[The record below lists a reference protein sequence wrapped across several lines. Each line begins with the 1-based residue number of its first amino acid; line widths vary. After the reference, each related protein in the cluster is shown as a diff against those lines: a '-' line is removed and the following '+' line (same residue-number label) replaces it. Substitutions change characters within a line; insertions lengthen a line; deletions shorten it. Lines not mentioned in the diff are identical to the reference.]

1 MLPTRYAN
9 GTGKRV
15 KMRLKIYNTLARKK
29 IKFVPLEPNKIRLYV
44 CGMTVYDYCHIGHA
58 RVLVSFDVITRF
70 LRATHW
76 DVEYV
81 RNITDIDDK
90 ILKRADE
97 SGENYTALT
106 ERFIDAMHADEV
118 ELNVLKPDQEPRA
131 TAHIQNIIDMI
142 AVLVEKNSAYQA
154 VNGDVYYRVDSFENY
169 GQLSG
174 KNIDELLS
182 GARVSVDAAKE
193 DPRDF
198 ALWKAAKEGEVCWES
213 PWGKGRPGWHIECSA
228 MTKACLGDTFD
239 IHGGGPDLS
248 FPHHENEIAQSEAA
262 NGCTFVNYWMHV
274 GPVRV
279 DGDKMSKSLGNFFT
293 IREVL
298 KNYHP
303 EVVRF
308 LIVSSHYRS
317 PINYSEENL
326 IESKSGLDRFY
337 QTLKNYSAFVAADEL
352 LLTVDKD
359 SLATAEQQGVVIAF
373 NDQFV
378 NSMNDDFNTPQALSI
393 MFEMLRAVNTA
404 AKMDANLANLLITQF
419 KRMANVLGLLQADP
433 VEFLQ
438 ENRTAE
444 GLSSEVIESYI
455 AERADVK
462 LAKNYA
468 RADEIRQ
475 LLMDKKI
482 ILEDFPTGTSWRRE

>member
-1 MLPTRYAN
+1 MT
-9 GTGKRV
+9 
-15 KMRLKIYNTLARKK
+15 LKIYNTLARKK
-29 IKFVPLEPNKIRLYV
+29 VKFVPIEPNKIRLYV

-90 ILKRADE
+90 ILNRADE
-97 SGENYTALT
+97 SGEDYTVLT
-106 ERFIDAMHADEV
+106 QRFIDAMHADEV

-131 TAHIQNIIDMI
+131 TAYMQDIIDMI
-142 AVLVEKNSAYQA
+142 AVLVDKKCAYQA
-154 VNGDVYYRVDSFENY
+154 TNGDVYYRVDSFENY

-174 KNIDELLS
+174 KNPDELLS

-198 ALWKAAKEGEVCWES
+198 ALWKAAKEGEVFWKS

-228 MTKACLGDTFD
+228 MTKACLGNTFD
-239 IHGGGPDLS
+239 IHGGGPDLP

-262 NGCTFVNYWMHV
+262 NGCKFVNYWMHA
-274 GPVRV
+274 GAVRV

-293 IREVL
+293 ISEVL
-298 KNYHP
+298 KSYHP

-317 PINYSEENL
+317 AINYSEENL

-337 QTLKNYSAFVAADEL
+337 QTLKNYSDVAAGDEL
-352 LLTVDKD
+352 LLAVSEG
-359 SLATAEQQGVVIAF
+359 SLANVEQQGVMIAF
-373 NDQFV
+373 NEQFIS
-378 NSMNDDFNTPQALSI
+378 SMNDDFNTPQALSV
-393 MFEMLRAVNTA
+393 MFDMLRAVNTA
-404 AKMDANLANLLITQF
+404 AKVDLALANLLVTQL
-419 KRMANVLGLLQADP
+419 KRMSNILGLLQADP
-433 VEFLQ
+433 ISFLQ
-438 ENRTAE
+438 GKSTAE
-444 GLSSEVIESYI
+444 GLSAEAIEAYI
-455 AERADVK
+455 VERVDAK

-468 RADEIRQ
+468 KADEIRQ
-475 LLMDKKI
+475 LLIDQKI
-482 ILEDFPTGTSWRRE
+482 IVEDFPTGTTWRRE